1 MYEEP
6 RDMKQAEMIVI
17 SLDSIDQ
24 LIEPCPPSPFRK
36 RQLREEAERFLV
48 EHVTALPRQAPAK
61 LLISLPHSEAND
73 ERKVVDA
80 IHADFNFRRIE
91 AEKHLAQTRRFGWRS
106 LVIALLFL
114 AAAMLAVQLMKRYL
128 PPVALVSVVTEGLTV
143 FAWVALWRP
152 GELLLYEWYPF
163 TRDARLFRKLEQ
175 CEVRFSYN
183 NRQES

>member
-106 LVIALLFL
+106 LVIAL
-114 AAAMLAVQLMKRYL
+114 
-128 PPVALVSVVTEGLTV
+128 
-143 FAWVALWRP
+143 
-152 GELLLYEWYPF
+152 
-163 TRDARLFRKLEQ
+163 
-175 CEVRFSYN
+175 
-183 NRQES
+183 